1 MNWYHPLTRVVVEA
15 LLNSLWGGILL
26 SVAVI
31 CLLQIFRR
39 TSAQTR
45 FAIWWLTLL
54 TVIGLPLLFGFS
66 MRDKTPLATRTIT
79 NLTST
84 KPTPSHSLAI
94 PEKSFDVPKGATARA
109 DVSEAVPERMNEMD
123 LAGETQGTPQRQHTR
138 RARRSGSNPF
148 HFSIRLPPLQ
158 WVLFAF
164 FGWLIIA
171 GVMVGRV
178 VRSYGYT
185 RKLKR
190 DAKALPQTYQERLR
204 RAKTIVGL
212 KSAVQL
218 YDSAEASQPMAVG
231 LIHPAILIPKS
242 VTDQLTSA
250 EFELVLLHE
259 LAHIKRWDNWTLLL
273 QRLVESLLFF
283 NPVVWWIGRKLNQE
297 REIACDDSTVGTA
310 GESLTYA
317 ACLTKLIELNMC
329 QRYPGLATGAIYSK
343 KLIFRRIEMLLD
355 KNRNGTTCFSK
366 FSFTAMVC
374 MLAALLMLCSKL
386 SVVAVTES
394 DAKIV
399 QATRPTAPI
408 TIAQTTQPTN
418 PTPAKSPNRAEVQG
432 LLNELATA
440 LNDESERVRL
450 NVVEVLSGMG
460 AQAATVLLEAL
471 NDESNVVRDKV
482 VNALGEIGEAMAEDG
497 GDVTTI
503 TAALAKALN
512 DPSEKVRRNAAEE
525 LGQIGPQSKGAVEA
539 LIQALNDESVAV
551 QRKSIGALG
560 KIGTS
565 AEPAVPML
573 VTALGNSKLRD
584 EAIDALGDIG
594 APAKTA
600 TPALIELLNDESDKV
615 REAVV
620 NALGAIGE
628 SLQQSGQTDQMLETA
643 LIRMLHDKSDDIREN
658 AADELGDI
666 KASSD
671 EAITALVRAL
681 HDKSDDVRENSAD
694 ALASIGAPA
703 LPTLKTVLQT
713 GSQSQQL
720 KIIDLLGDIGPPA
733 VPTLMEELSDLD
745 SKIRREAVE
754 ELGDIGPPSVAAVPT
769 LIGLLGDGSENVR
782 SEAASALAQIGEVAV
797 PELTKAMRNGD
808 EPVRL
813 KIVNILSEIGTAAV
827 PALVQ
832 AINDEAER
840 TRRKAVDALGDMDAS
855 SPEAVSALIKAFADP
870 SARVRLEVI
879 DSLGDMEITSQDAI
893 NTIVTALGDDS
904 EDVRER
910 AAEALGE
917 IGRPATGVVPA
928 LIQALS
934 DKSKK
939 VRRAA
944 LEALKEL
951 GEAGTPR

>member
-1 MNWYHPLTRVVVEA
+1 MNWLHPLTRVVAEA
-15 LLNSLWGGILL
+15 VLNSLWSGILL
-26 SVAVI
+26 SGVVI
-31 CLLQIFRR
+31 CLLRIFRQ

-66 MRDKTPLATRTIT
+66 TRARTPLT
-79 NLTST
+79 NPSPANPILAYH
-84 KPTPSHSLAI
+84 PTT
-94 PEKSFDVPKGATARA
+94 PEKSLDVPKVSTARVDA
-109 DVSEAVPERMNEMD
+109 SEAVRGRMDEMG
-123 LAGETQGTPQRQHTR
+123 AAVETQVMPQGKHTPRTR
-138 RARRSGSNPF
+138 RFGTNPLYL
-148 HFSIRLPPLQ
+148 SVPLPPLQ

-164 FGWLIIA
+164 FGWLIVA

-178 VRSYGYT
+178 VRSYCYT
-185 RKLKR
+185 RALKR
-190 DAKALPQTYQERLR
+190 DAKVLPQPYPERLMH
-204 RAKTIVGL
+204 AKASVGL
-212 KSAVQL
+212 KSTVQL
-218 YDSAEASQPMAVG
+218 CDSVGVSQPMAVG

-250 EFELVLLHE
+250 EFDLVLLHE

-273 QRLVESLLFF
+273 QKLAESLFFF
-283 NPVVWWIGRKLNQE
+283 NPAIWWIGRKLNQE
-297 REIACDDSTVGTA
+297 REIACDDLTVGTA

-317 ACLTKLIELNMC
+317 ACLTKLIELNLC
-329 QRYPGLATGAIYSK
+329 QRYPGLATSVIYSK

-355 KNRNGTTCFSK
+355 KNRNGRTCFSK
-366 FSFTAMVC
+366 FSFTVMVC

-386 SVVAVTES
+386 SVIAVTES

-418 PTPAKSPNRAEVQG
+418 PTPAKSPNRAEMQG

-482 VNALGEIGEAMAEDG
+482 VNALGEIGEAMVDDG
-497 GDVTTI
+497 ADVETI

-551 QRKSIGALG
+551 QRKSIGTLG

-565 AEPAVPML
+565 AQQAVPAL
-573 VTALGNSKLRD
+573 VTALGNAKLRR

-600 TPALIELLNDESDKV
+600 IPVLTELLNDESDKI

-620 NALGAIGE
+620 EALGAIGE

-720 KIIDLLGDIGPPA
+720 KIIDLLGDIGSPA
-733 VPTLMEELSDLD
+733 VPILIEQLSHLD

-782 SEAASALAQIGEVAV
+782 SEAASALAQIGEVAL

-808 EPVRL
+808 EPVRI
-813 KIVNILSEIGTAAV
+813 KIVNILSEIGTPAV

-832 AINDEAER
+832 PVSDAAEQA
-840 TRRKAVDALGDMDAS
+840 RRKAVDALGDMDAS
-855 SPEAVSALIKAFADP
+855 SPEAVSALIKAFADQ
-870 SARVRLEVI
+870 SARVRWEVI
-879 DSLGDMEITSQDAI
+879 DSLGDMQVTSQGAI

-904 EDVRER
+904 EGVRER
-910 AAEALGE
+910 ATEALGE
-917 IGRPATGVVPA
+917 IGVPATGVVSA

-951 GEAGTPR
+951 GEAGAPR